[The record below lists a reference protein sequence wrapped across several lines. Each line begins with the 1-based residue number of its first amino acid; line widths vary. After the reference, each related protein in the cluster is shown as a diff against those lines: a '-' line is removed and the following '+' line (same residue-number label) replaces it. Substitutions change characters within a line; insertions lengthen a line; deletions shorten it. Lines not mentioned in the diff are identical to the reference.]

1 MIRLDEKGLVPAIAQ
16 NANTGEVLTLGYVSA
31 ESLNRTFDSGQVWFY
46 SRSRSELWHKGEVS
60 GNYMHVRSIS
70 VDCDNDTLLLKV
82 DPDGPACHTGNTTCF
97 FTHIN
102 EIPNFQR
109 SDKGEGILEELFAII
124 QDRKTTDPDDSYTA
138 LLMKAGVD
146 RISQKVIEEAGEAA
160 IEGVKGDKT
169 RFAEETADLIYHI
182 LVLLA
187 AMGGKPEDVWEQL
200 RLRRK

>member
-31 ESLNRTFDSGQVWFY
+31 ESLKRTFDSGQVWFY

-60 GNYMHVRSIS
+60 GNYMHVQSIS

-97 FTHIN
+97 STHIN

-109 SDKGEGILEELFAII
+109 SDKGEGVLEELFAII

-187 AMGGKPEDVWEQL
+187 AMGGKPEDVWKQL

>member
-97 FTHIN
+97 FTHIDD
-102 EIPNFQR
+102 IPNFQR
-109 SDKGEGILEELFAII
+109 SGKGEGVLEELFAII

>member
-31 ESLNRTFDSGQVWFY
+31 ESLKRTFDSGQVWFY

-60 GNYMHVRSIS
+60 GNYMHVQSIS

-97 FTHIN
+97 STHID

-109 SDKGEGILEELFAII
+109 SDKGEGVLEELFAII

>member
-31 ESLNRTFDSGQVWFY
+31 ESLKRTFDSGQVWFY

-60 GNYMHVRSIS
+60 GNYMHVQSIS

-97 FTHIN
+97 STHID

-109 SDKGEGILEELFAII
+109 SDKGEGVLEELFAII

-187 AMGGKPEDVWEQL
+187 AMGGKPEDVWKQL